1 MAVIDG
7 FWSYVHADDDAESG
21 RIAQLARDV
30 ASQFE
35 MQTGEPIQLFLDRDN
50 LVWGDDWHPKI
61 DQSLSSIAF
70 FIPVITPRYFKSAE
84 CRRELNFF
92 ARNAERLGVK
102 ELVLPI
108 LYLDFPALHNDPQ
121 TDDLMAMVG
130 RFQWVDWTSLRFAE
144 LTSGDYKRAVS
155 SLAER
160 LVAANASAD
169 KTAANG
175 SLLANIEASDDLDE
189 PGTLDKVGLMEEAL
203 PDLSQTI
210 IAIGQTIGEI
220 GEAMNR
226 ATSDISAQNASG
238 SSIAARLTVAR
249 KLAQTLKA
257 PAADIRTYG
266 NQYASRL
273 HDVDEGVRILIQR
286 APIEV
291 SEHPESAE
299 NFQEF
304 FSTVR
309 NMVGQSEIGLTAVA
323 SMVDALSPLEKS
335 SRDLRAPIRTLR
347 EGLTLLVEGLSVMRA
362 WIVLIDEADLELQV
376 PDSAT
381 SSD

>member
-7 FWSYVHADDDAESG
+7 FWSYVHVDDDAESG
-21 RIAQLARDV
+21 RVAQLARDV

-50 LVWGDDWHPKI
+50 LIWGDDWHPKI

-108 LYLDFPALHNDPQ
+108 LYVDFPALHKDPQ

-144 LTSGDYKRAVS
+144 STSGDYKRAVS
-155 SLAER
+155 GLAER
-160 LVAANASAD
+160 LVAANAAAD
-169 KTAANG
+169 KAAANG
-175 SLLANIEASDDLDE
+175 SVIANIEASEDVDE
-189 PGTLDKVGLMEEAL
+189 FGTLDKLGLMEEAL

-210 IAIGQTIGEI
+210 IAIGQTIEEI
-220 GEAMNR
+220 GEAMTL
-226 ATSDISAQNASG
+226 ATTNMAAQASG
-238 SSIAARLTVAR
+238 STIAARLTVAR
-249 KLAQTLKA
+249 QLAQKLKA
-257 PAADIRTYG
+257 PAAEIHSYG
-266 NQYASRL
+266 NQFASRL
-273 HDVDEGVRILIQR
+273 HDVDEGVRIIIQR
-286 APIEV
+286 APVEV
-291 SEHPESAE
+291 REDPDSTDS
-299 NFQEF
+299 FVTF

-309 NMVGQSEIGLTAVA
+309 DMVQQSEIGLSAVG
-323 SMVDALSPLEKS
+323 SMVEALSPLEKS

-347 EGLTLLVEGLSVMRA
+347 EGLTLLVEGLSVMKA
-362 WIVLIDEADLELQV
+362 WVVLIDEVDFGELPSTGTADSGQ
-376 PDSAT
+376 
-381 SSD
+381 